1 MSSPEGRPP
10 ATRRLSR
17 GAHDRACA
25 SREKVRA
32 AGRPGVGYPRRVHLF
47 VVSMTLRN
55 AVGDLLIVRKRGTHT
70 FMLPGGKVE
79 PGETHLEAVVRE
91 VAEEVAITLDPDAVG
106 LLGTWSAAAANE
118 PGLMI
123 CSDVFLATWQGE
135 PVASGEIEE
144 ISWLPVADPDRWEGG
159 PLAPLLTE
167 HVLPTLSAR

>member
-1 MSSPEGRPP
+1 M
-10 ATRRLSR
+10 TRSLSR
-17 GAHDRACA
+17 GAHDPACA
-25 SREKVRA
+25 SRDKVRA

-55 AVGDLLIVRKRGTHT
+55 QAGELLIVRKRGTHT

-91 VAEEVAITLDPDAVG
+91 VVEEVGITLDPDAVG

-118 PGLMI
+118 PGLTI
-123 CSDVFLATWQGE
+123 SSDVFTAPWRGR
-135 PVASGEIEE
+135 PAASGEIEE
-144 ISWLPVADPDRWEGG
+144 IRWLPLADPALWREQ

-167 HVLPTLSAR
+167 HVLAALRVS